1 MSGMLAWQDISPLK
15 PPNHEEVAIFEK
27 NLRIPND
34 CRITRIAKQ
43 WSNS

>member
-1 MSGMLAWQDISPLK
+1 MSGMLAWQDISTWK

-34 CRITRIAKQ
+34 CRITRIVKQ